1 LPAVDESRYI
11 QLISDDLGMELHTYR
26 PRSRAWDD
34 MTEWCALFDGPVP
47 TVTLP
52 EMREY
57 YTNARRL
64 ENRNVLR
71 GDIAEFVFDLRWHV
85 VGHLVTHGRW
95 KPLIELL
102 KTLRSQGAGRRRLLR
117 DVFSPFVP
125 GRLTNWYLHARGLD
139 HPERVP
145 DWLDARKVNE
155 VPYRMDL
162 LPPGRKR
169 WSTLQLRPF
178 HGSSLTMESDEICA
192 TLAGVTVHRPF
203 ADIDVW
209 EFFLSLPA
217 ELKFPDLKSKTLM
230 RQLLR
235 GRLPDAILDRRD
247 KTVFDDHIMSRIDYA
262 ALGRFISKPRFHVDG
277 VDYGV
282 LAARIE
288 RRDFKL
294 VDFLWVN
301 DLFRIHA
308 FLSQW

>member
-1 LPAVDESRYI
+1 
-11 QLISDDLGMELHTYR
+11 M
-26 PRSRAWDD
+26 
-34 MTEWCALFDGPVP
+34 PVEGCP
-47 TVTLP
+47 
-52 EMREY
+52 
-57 YTNARRL
+57 
-64 ENRNVLR
+64 
-71 GDIAEFVFDLRWHV
+71 I
-85 VGHLVTHGRW
+85 
-95 KPLIELL
+95 
-102 KTLRSQGAGRRRLLR
+102 
-117 DVFSPFVP
+117 
-125 GRLTNWYLHARGLD
+125 
-139 HPERVP
+139 
-145 DWLDARKVNE
+145 
-155 VPYRMDL
+155 
-162 LPPGRKR
+162 
-169 WSTLQLRPF
+169 
-178 HGSSLTMESDEICA
+178 TMEGVEICTA
-192 TLAGVTVHRPF
+192 LAGVTVHRPF
-203 ADIDVW
+203 GDIDVW

-230 RQLLR
+230 RRLLR